1 MAPAPRRVAHLIG
14 RSAGGIRRHVRYL
27 AQHPPDGYETLGVW
41 GPAHLEDYFDDVPF
55 YRAAPLDRIRGPKRA
70 QVIHAHGLTAGGVA
84 LQPMHEPVVITVH
97 TDITTQGRTA
107 HSRALR
113 ALAQRI
119 AAGADAVIA
128 VSDVVARAFPGARV
142 IAPPTEKLPPPTR
155 TSYDTREA
163 LGTPQDRPVVIAVAR
178 LHPDKGLDLFIDAL
192 RGTDAEGWICGDGPL
207 RADLEARAEGT
218 NVRLLGQRDDVANL
232 LAAADVFALPSVG
245 EAYGIAVQEAL
256 SSGLPV
262 VTSDAGAMP
271 ELIGDAG
278 IVVGAGDRTAF
289 VDAVHRAIANEALRA
304 DLVQRARARTFED
317 PMALVAKIGAVY
329 DEVDA

>member
-1 MAPAPRRVAHLIG
+1 M
-14 RSAGGIRRHVRYL
+14 RYL
-27 AQHPPDGYETLGVW
+27 AEHPPAGYETLGVW
-41 GPAHLEDYFDDVPF
+41 GPSELEDYFDNVPF
-55 YRAAPLDRIRGPKRA
+55 YRATPLDRIRGPKRA
-70 QVIHAHGLTAGGVA
+70 HVIHAHGLTAGGVA

-113 ALAQRI
+113 SLAKRI
-119 AAGADAVIA
+119 ARGANAIIA
-128 VSDVVARAFPGARV
+128 VSDVVARDFPGARV
-142 IAPPTEKLPPPTR
+142 IAPPTEPLAPPTH

-163 LGTPQDRPVVIAVAR
+163 LGTTQDRTVVIAVAR

-192 RGTDAEGWICGDGPL
+192 RDTDAEGWICGDGPL
-207 RADLEARAEGT
+207 RADLEARARGT
-218 NVRLLGQRDDVANL
+218 NVRLLGQRGDIADL

-271 ELIGDAG
+271 GLIEDAG
-278 IVVGAGDRTAF
+278 IVVAAGDRPAF
-289 VDAVHRAIANEALRA
+289 IDAVRRLVSDDALRREF
-304 DLVQRARARTFED
+304 VQRARARRFDD
-317 PMALVAKIGAVY
+317 PLELVAKIGKVY

>member
-1 MAPAPRRVAHLIG
+1 MAAAPRRVAHLIG

-27 AQHPPDGYETLGVW
+27 AKHPPSGYETLGVW
-41 GPAHLEDYFDDVPF
+41 GPPELEDYFDDVPF
-55 YRAAPLDRIRGPKRA
+55 YRATPLDRVRGPKRA
-70 QVIHAHGLTAGGVA
+70 HVIHAHGLTAGGVV

-113 ALAQRI
+113 VLAHRI
-119 AAGADAVIA
+119 AARADAVIA
-128 VSDVVARAFPGARV
+128 VSDVVARAFRGARV
-142 IAPPTEKLPPPTR
+142 ITPPTEPLPPPTR

-163 LGTPQDRPVVIAVAR
+163 LGTPQDRVVVIAVAR
-178 LHPDKGLDLFIDAL
+178 LHRDKGLDLFIDAL
-192 RGTDAEGWICGDGPL
+192 RETAAEGWICGDGPL
-207 RADLEARAEGT
+207 RAELASRAAGT
-218 NVRLLGQRDDVANL
+218 NVRLLGQRDDIANL

-271 ELIGDAG
+271 ELVGDAG
-278 IVVGAGDRTAF
+278 IVVAAGDRTAF
-289 VDAVHRAIANEALRA
+289 VDAVHETIANEALRT
-304 DLVQRARARTFED
+304 DLVRRARARHFDD
-317 PMALVAKIGAVY
+317 PAGLVAQIGAVY
-329 DEVDA
+329 DEIDA